1 MGSNYQR
8 ELESTLLLF
17 FMSISVRAEHIGSF
31 LRPAELLEARNQ
43 PHADPERVR
52 ALEDAHIKRVVS
64 RQKELGFQVFTDGET
79 RRRNFMSDFT
89 EAVAGFDLADAT
101 ARSWYSELD
110 VPPASGNGNAS
121 HESHANTNVSRV
133 AGVVTAKL
141 QQVRRL
147 TGHELSFLLQ
157 HSPGLIKMTL
167 PSVTQFPAISFKR
180 GVTDRVYKDHSELL
194 WAIVDVMKA
203 ELEQLSREG
212 VNYIQIDA
220 PRYSYYI
227 DPKWREWIRKE
238 MQVEPSDLLD
248 ESIRA
253 DNAVLGAARRP
264 GVTLGMH
271 LCRGNNRS
279 HWYAE
284 GGYDAIAE
292 KLFGGINVDR
302 FLLEYDDERS
312 GTFAPLRFVPT
323 GKTVVLGLISSK
335 RPQLESG
342 DALMRRIQQATT
354 YVPLERL
361 ALSPQCGFAS
371 TMEGNLLTEEEQW
384 AKMRLVIETAHRVW
398 G

>member
-1 MGSNYQR
+1 M
-8 ELESTLLLF
+8 ST
-17 FMSISVRAEHIGSF
+17 SVRAEHIGSF

-43 PHADPERVR
+43 LHADPERVR
-52 ALEDAHIKRVVS
+52 ALEDAHIKRVIS

-89 EAVAGFDLADAT
+89 EAVTGFDLADAT

-110 VPPASGNGNAS
+110 VPPTNGDGNGSPGS
-121 HESHANTNVSRV
+121 HEDANVSRV
-133 AGVVTAKL
+133 AGVVKAKL
-141 QQVRRL
+141 QQIRRL

-157 HSPGLIKMTL
+157 HSPGSIKMTL
-167 PSVTQFPAISFKR
+167 PSVTQFPAISFKH

-203 ELEQLSREG
+203 ELAQLSREG

-253 DNAVLGAARRP
+253 DNAVLDAARRP

-312 GTFAPLRFVPT
+312 GTFAPLRFVPI
-323 GKTVVLGLISSK
+323 GKTVVLGLVSSK
-335 RPQLESG
+335 RPQLENG

-384 AKMRLVIETAHRVW
+384 AKMRVVMETAHRVW

>member
-1 MGSNYQR
+1 
-8 ELESTLLLF
+8 
-17 FMSISVRAEHIGSF
+17 
-31 LRPAELLEARNQ
+31 LLEARSQ

-52 ALEDAHIKRVVS
+52 ALENAHITRVLS

-89 EAVAGFDLADAT
+89 DAVAGFDLADAT
-101 ARSWYSELD
+101 PRTWYSELD
-110 VPPASGNGNAS
+110 VPPSNGHGNAS
-121 HESHANTNVSRV
+121 PGSREDGNVSRV
-133 AGVVTAKL
+133 AGVVKAKL

-157 HSPGLIKMTL
+157 HSPGPIKMTL

-203 ELEQLSREG
+203 ELAQLSREG

-238 MQVEPSDLLD
+238 MQVEPKDLLD

-253 DNAVLGAARRP
+253 DNAVLEAARRP
-264 GVTLGMH
+264 GLTLVMH

-284 GGYDAIAE
+284 GGYDAIAD
-292 KLFGGINVDR
+292 KLFGDINVDR

-323 GKTVVLGLISSK
+323 GKIVVLGLISSK
-335 RPQLESG
+335 RGQLENG
-342 DALMRRIQQATT
+342 DALMRKIQQAAT